1 MSMLKHGGSGSALA
15 LLVFICVIALAAA
28 ACAQNEEVVTPVPE
42 GHNEA
47 EEPVG
52 LIGFE
57 SPVPDGF
64 TFEILPDADDQIY
77 EMTVSYR
84 LGDEAWG
91 SEVMTTDDGSFFGY
105 DDVVL
110 KVFRIADLGTD
121 EDIPPMTLSFQFTDA
136 YGQTTEAANEY
147 SVDMPQA
154 EGWYL
159 VKITGSKE
167 AGYEVSGQ

>member
-1 MSMLKHGGSGSALA
+1 MKLNILRSAAA
-15 LLVFICVIALAAA
+15 LLVCICLITLTAAG
-28 ACAQNEEVVTPVPE
+28 CADTENVTTPVPE
-42 GHNEA
+42 GHTIA

-57 SPVPDGF
+57 DPIPDGF

-77 EMTVSYR
+77 EITVSYR

-91 SEVMTTDDGSFFGY
+91 SETMTTEDGDFFGY

-110 KVFRIADLGTD
+110 KSFRIADLSAD
-121 EDIPPMTLSFQFTDA
+121 EDIPPMTLSFRFTDA
-136 YGQTTEAANEY
+136 DGDSVEAKNEY
-147 SVDMPQA
+147 TVDAPQT

-167 AGYEVSGQ
+167 AGYELADQ